1 MNSTIKKF
9 GYSEN
14 LIKEYDYWVVLYRPK
29 QVTIGSL
36 VLICKEDKFNLGDL
50 SKSAYVEFKLVIQ
63 RVEKFLYKKL
73 GANKINYIALMMID
87 PHVHFHII
95 PRYSCEITIN
105 EKYYNDI
112 YWPEPPNV
120 LDEIDINESEKLF
133 LIKYFQK
140 NF

>member
-14 LIKEYDYWVVLYRPK
+14 LIKEYDYWVVLYRPQ

-36 VLICKEDKFNLGDL
+36 VLICKENKFNLGDI

-63 RVEKFLYKKL
+63 HIEKFLYKKL
-73 GANKINYIALMMID
+73 GANKINYIALMMVD

-95 PRYSCEITIN
+95 PRYNCKITIN
-105 EKYYNDI
+105 KKI
-112 YWPEPPNV
+112 
-120 LDEIDINESEKLF
+120 LS
-133 LIKYFQK
+133 
-140 NF
+140 

>member
-14 LIKEYDYWVVLYRPK
+14 LIKEYDHWVVLYRPQ

-36 VLICKEDKFNLGDL
+36 VLICKENKFTLGDL
-50 SKSAYVEFKLVIQ
+50 SESAYLEFRLVIQ
-63 RVEKFLYKKL
+63 NVEKFLYEKL
-73 GANKINYIALMMID
+73 CANKINYIALMLVD

-95 PRYSCEITIN
+95 PRYSFKITIN
-105 EKYYNDI
+105 EKYYHDI
-112 YWPEPPNV
+112 YWPKPPNI
-120 LDEIDINESEKLF
+120 LGKIDVNESEKLY
-133 LIKYFQK
+133 LIKYFQN

>member
-14 LIKEYDYWVVLYRPK
+14 LIKEYDYWVVLYRPQ

-36 VLICKEDKFNLGDL
+36 VLICKENKFNLGDI

-63 RVEKFLYKKL
+63 HIEKFLYKKL
-73 GANKINYIALMMID
+73 GANKINYIALMMVD

-95 PRYSCEITIN
+95 PRYNCKITIN
-105 EKYYNDI
+105 
-112 YWPEPPNV
+112 
-120 LDEIDINESEKLF
+120 LS
-133 LIKYFQK
+133 LIHI
-140 NF
+140 